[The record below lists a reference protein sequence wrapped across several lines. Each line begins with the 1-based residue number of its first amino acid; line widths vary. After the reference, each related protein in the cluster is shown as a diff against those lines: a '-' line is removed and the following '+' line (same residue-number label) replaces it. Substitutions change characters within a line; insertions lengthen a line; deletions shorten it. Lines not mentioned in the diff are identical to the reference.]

1 MTQAEELAE
10 LLAQQ
15 RALTER
21 LAKVLARSVD
31 DKPADDVR
39 RAKPRPED
47 YAELAARRRRRG
59 R

>member
-31 DKPADDVR
+31 EKSPDDVR
-39 RAKPRPED
+39 KAKPRPED